1 MTVTVGIT
9 GGTGFIGKKI
19 VDNLV
24 EADVKVISL
33 QRLEGGAET
42 VPTRIFDLS
51 NLSTINTELLEG
63 IDIVIHTAALVHNSS
78 ANQAEHETL
87 NRYATS
93 KLISVSMKCN
103 IKKFIF
109 ISTVGVYGVSS
120 QTSSISLETSVS
132 PQTPYAKAKRAS
144 EIELLKNASSEMKV
158 SIFRLPLVIG
168 KNAPGNYGFL
178 EKISKTKF
186 PLPFGLIANRRSV
199 VTVDVAAKVIT
210 EAAKNLTAYEGLHL
224 VAETPP
230 VSTKDLIV
238 GLRKNMGLSHNL
250 LPIPKLIMKLI
261 LLMIGKRKVYE
272 QLYENLVFE
281 STIKLKKYIK
291 SKNE

>member
-24 EADVKVISL
+24 QADVKVISL
-33 QRLEGGAET
+33 QRLGGGAET

-93 KLISVSMKCN
+93 KLISVSMECN

-238 GLRKNMGLSHNL
+238 GLRKNMGLSNNL
-250 LPIPKLIMKLI
+250 LPIPKLIMKLM